1 MEVLLG
7 EKLYEKICA
16 DYDAD
21 NLEDEYLILYTEYI
35 KPFLIRQSAL
45 EYLKI
50 GAFSVSNNGI
60 FQPTSQNAQPISDA
74 QLQVLK
80 DEMSIKANAYA
91 DRMHRWL
98 KQNNLPEYECG
109 SENIINPTL
118 TKLPEE
124 VESMTFSSL
133 QKESKSADRV
143 KALEAQVKDFAEGRH
158 DDHDRRV
165 KEAEERHAALLKAHE
180 EAVAK
185 IREDRP
191 IPEGDCIVF
200 LSPEDVLA
208 RSRKCQEKL

>member
-1 MEVLLG
+1 MTILLTDNELSKNTLLSGNIDKDKLRQCILDAQSERLEVLLG

-60 FQPTSQNAQPISDA
+60 FQPTSQNAQPISDS

-80 DEMSIKANAYA
+80 DEMNIKANAYA

-98 KQNNLPEYECG
+98 KQNNLPEYECD
-109 SENIINPTL
+109 SENIINPT
-118 TKLPEE
+118 KPSVMPWYLP
-124 VESMTFSSL
+124 
-133 QKESKSADRV
+133 
-143 KALEAQVKDFAEGRH
+143 
-158 DDHDRRV
+158 
-165 KEAEERHAALLKAHE
+165 
-180 EAVAK
+180 
-185 IREDRP
+185 
-191 IPEGDCIVF
+191 
-200 LSPEDVLA
+200 
-208 RSRKCQEKL
+208 

>member
-1 MEVLLG
+1 MTILLTDNELSKNTLLSGNIDKDKLRQCILDAQSERLEVLLG

-21 NLEDEYLILYTEYI
+21 TLIDEYLILYTEYI

-60 FQPTSQNAQPISDA
+60 FQPTSQNAQPISDD

-98 KQNNLPEYECG
+98 KQNNLSEYECD
-109 SENIINPTL
+109 SENIINPT
-118 TKLPEE
+118 KPSVMPWYLP
-124 VESMTFSSL
+124 
-133 QKESKSADRV
+133 
-143 KALEAQVKDFAEGRH
+143 
-158 DDHDRRV
+158 
-165 KEAEERHAALLKAHE
+165 
-180 EAVAK
+180 
-185 IREDRP
+185 
-191 IPEGDCIVF
+191 
-200 LSPEDVLA
+200 
-208 RSRKCQEKL
+208 

>member
-1 MEVLLG
+1 MTILLTDNELSKNTLLSGNIDKDKLRQCILDAQSERLEVLLG

-16 DYDAD
+16 DSDAD

-98 KQNNLPEYECG
+98 KQKNLPEYECD
-109 SENIINPTL
+109 SENIINPT
-118 TKLPEE
+118 KPSVMPWYLP
-124 VESMTFSSL
+124 
-133 QKESKSADRV
+133 
-143 KALEAQVKDFAEGRH
+143 
-158 DDHDRRV
+158 
-165 KEAEERHAALLKAHE
+165 
-180 EAVAK
+180 
-185 IREDRP
+185 
-191 IPEGDCIVF
+191 
-200 LSPEDVLA
+200 
-208 RSRKCQEKL
+208 

>member
-1 MEVLLG
+1 MTILLTDNELSKNTLLSGNIDKDKLRQCILDAQAERLEVLLG

-21 NLEDEYLILYTEYI
+21 NLEDEYLILYNEYI

-80 DEMSIKANAYA
+80 DEMNIKANAYA

-98 KQNNLPEYECG
+98 KQNNLPEFECD
-109 SENIINPTL
+109 SENIINPT
-118 TKLPEE
+118 KPSVMPWYLP
-124 VESMTFSSL
+124 
-133 QKESKSADRV
+133 
-143 KALEAQVKDFAEGRH
+143 
-158 DDHDRRV
+158 
-165 KEAEERHAALLKAHE
+165 
-180 EAVAK
+180 
-185 IREDRP
+185 
-191 IPEGDCIVF
+191 
-200 LSPEDVLA
+200 
-208 RSRKCQEKL
+208 

>member
-1 MEVLLG
+1 MTILLTDNELSKNTLLSGNIDKDKLRQCILDAQTERLEVLLG

-21 NLEDEYLILYTEYI
+21 NLEDEYLTLYTDYI

-98 KQNNLPEYECG
+98 KKNNLPEYECD
-109 SENIINPTL
+109 SENIINPTE
-118 TKLPEE
+118 P
-124 VESMTFSSL
+124 SIMTWY
-133 QKESKSADRV
+133 
-143 KALEAQVKDFAEGRH
+143 
-158 DDHDRRV
+158 
-165 KEAEERHAALLKAHE
+165 LK
-180 EAVAK
+180 
-185 IREDRP
+185 
-191 IPEGDCIVF
+191 
-200 LSPEDVLA
+200 
-208 RSRKCQEKL
+208 

>member
-1 MEVLLG
+1 MTILLTDNKLSKNTLLSGNIDKDKLRQCILDAQSERLEVLLG

-60 FQPTSQNAQPISDA
+60 FQPTSQNAQPISDT

-98 KQNNLPEYECG
+98 KQKNLPEYECD
-109 SENIINPTL
+109 SENIINPT
-118 TKLPEE
+118 KPSVMPWYLP
-124 VESMTFSSL
+124 
-133 QKESKSADRV
+133 
-143 KALEAQVKDFAEGRH
+143 
-158 DDHDRRV
+158 
-165 KEAEERHAALLKAHE
+165 
-180 EAVAK
+180 
-185 IREDRP
+185 
-191 IPEGDCIVF
+191 
-200 LSPEDVLA
+200 
-208 RSRKCQEKL
+208 

>member
-1 MEVLLG
+1 MVILLTDNELSKNTLLSGNIDKDKLRQCILDAQSERLEVLLG

-21 NLEDEYLILYTEYI
+21 ILADEYLILYTDYI

-98 KQNNLPEYECG
+98 KKSNLPEYECD
-109 SENIINPTL
+109 SENIINPT
-118 TKLPEE
+118 KPSVMPWYLP
-124 VESMTFSSL
+124 
-133 QKESKSADRV
+133 
-143 KALEAQVKDFAEGRH
+143 
-158 DDHDRRV
+158 
-165 KEAEERHAALLKAHE
+165 
-180 EAVAK
+180 
-185 IREDRP
+185 
-191 IPEGDCIVF
+191 
-200 LSPEDVLA
+200 
-208 RSRKCQEKL
+208 

>member
-1 MEVLLG
+1 MTILLTDNELSKNTLLSGNIDKDKLRQCILDAQSERLEVLLG

-21 NLEDEYLILYTEYI
+21 TLEDEYLTLYTEYI

-98 KQNNLPEYECG
+98 KKSNLPEY
-109 SENIINPTL
+109 SVIQRILL
-118 TKLPEE
+118 TQQ
-124 VESMTFSSL
+124 S
-133 QKESKSADRV
+133 QA
-143 KALEAQVKDFAEGRH
+143 
-158 DDHDRRV
+158 
-165 KEAEERHAALLKAHE
+165 
-180 EAVAK
+180 
-185 IREDRP
+185 
-191 IPEGDCIVF
+191 
-200 LSPEDVLA
+200 
-208 RSRKCQEKL
+208 

>member
-1 MEVLLG
+1 MTILLTDNELSKNTLLSGNIDKDKLRQCILDAQAERLEVLLG

-16 DYDAD
+16 DYEAD
-21 NLEDEYLILYTEYI
+21 TLVDEYLTLYTDYI

-98 KQNNLPEYECG
+98 KQNNLPEFECD
-109 SENIINPTL
+109 SENIINPT
-118 TKLPEE
+118 KPSVMPWYLP
-124 VESMTFSSL
+124 
-133 QKESKSADRV
+133 
-143 KALEAQVKDFAEGRH
+143 
-158 DDHDRRV
+158 
-165 KEAEERHAALLKAHE
+165 
-180 EAVAK
+180 
-185 IREDRP
+185 
-191 IPEGDCIVF
+191 
-200 LSPEDVLA
+200 
-208 RSRKCQEKL
+208 

>member
-1 MEVLLG
+1 MTILLTDNELSKNTLLSGNIDKDKLRQCILDAQSDRLEVLLG

-21 NLEDEYLILYTEYI
+21 TLIDEYLILYTDYI

-60 FQPTSQNAQPISDA
+60 FQPTSQNTQPISDS

-98 KQNNLPEYECG
+98 KKSNLPEYECD
-109 SENIINPTL
+109 SENIINPT
-118 TKLPEE
+118 KPSVMPWYLP
-124 VESMTFSSL
+124 
-133 QKESKSADRV
+133 
-143 KALEAQVKDFAEGRH
+143 
-158 DDHDRRV
+158 
-165 KEAEERHAALLKAHE
+165 
-180 EAVAK
+180 
-185 IREDRP
+185 
-191 IPEGDCIVF
+191 
-200 LSPEDVLA
+200 
-208 RSRKCQEKL
+208 

>member
-1 MEVLLG
+1 MTILLTDNELSKNTLLSGNIDKDKLRQCILDAQSERLEVLLG

-21 NLEDEYLILYTEYI
+21 NLIDDYLILYNDYI

-60 FQPTSQNAQPISDA
+60 FQPTSQNSQPISDS

-98 KQNNLPEYECG
+98 KKSNLPEYECD
-109 SENIINPTL
+109 SENIINPT
-118 TKLPEE
+118 KPSVMPWYLP
-124 VESMTFSSL
+124 
-133 QKESKSADRV
+133 
-143 KALEAQVKDFAEGRH
+143 
-158 DDHDRRV
+158 
-165 KEAEERHAALLKAHE
+165 
-180 EAVAK
+180 
-185 IREDRP
+185 
-191 IPEGDCIVF
+191 
-200 LSPEDVLA
+200 
-208 RSRKCQEKL
+208 

>member
-1 MEVLLG
+1 MVILLTDNELSKNTLLSGNIDKDKLRQCILDAQSEHLEVLLG

-60 FQPTSQNAQPISDA
+60 FQPTSQNAQPISGS

-98 KQNNLPEYECG
+98 KKSNLPEYECD
-109 SENIINPTL
+109 SENIINPT
-118 TKLPEE
+118 KPSVMPWYLP
-124 VESMTFSSL
+124 
-133 QKESKSADRV
+133 
-143 KALEAQVKDFAEGRH
+143 
-158 DDHDRRV
+158 
-165 KEAEERHAALLKAHE
+165 
-180 EAVAK
+180 
-185 IREDRP
+185 
-191 IPEGDCIVF
+191 
-200 LSPEDVLA
+200 
-208 RSRKCQEKL
+208 

>member
-1 MEVLLG
+1 MTILLTDNELSKNTLLSGNIDKDKLRQCILDAQAERLEVLLG

-16 DYDAD
+16 DYEAD
-21 NLEDEYLILYTEYI
+21 TLADEYLILYTDYI

-98 KQNNLPEYECG
+98 KQNNLPEYECD
-109 SENIINPTL
+109 SENIINPTKPSVMPWYL
-118 TKLPEE
+118 T
-124 VESMTFSSL
+124 
-133 QKESKSADRV
+133 
-143 KALEAQVKDFAEGRH
+143 
-158 DDHDRRV
+158 
-165 KEAEERHAALLKAHE
+165 
-180 EAVAK
+180 
-185 IREDRP
+185 
-191 IPEGDCIVF
+191 
-200 LSPEDVLA
+200 
-208 RSRKCQEKL
+208 

>member
-1 MEVLLG
+1 MVILLTDNELSKNTLLSGNIDKDKLRQCILDAQSERLEVLLG

-21 NLEDEYLILYTEYI
+21 TLIDEYLILYNEYI

-98 KQNNLPEYECG
+98 KQNNLPEYECD
-109 SENIINPTL
+109 SENIINPT
-118 TKLPEE
+118 KPSVMPWYLP
-124 VESMTFSSL
+124 
-133 QKESKSADRV
+133 
-143 KALEAQVKDFAEGRH
+143 
-158 DDHDRRV
+158 
-165 KEAEERHAALLKAHE
+165 
-180 EAVAK
+180 
-185 IREDRP
+185 
-191 IPEGDCIVF
+191 
-200 LSPEDVLA
+200 
-208 RSRKCQEKL
+208 

>member
-1 MEVLLG
+1 MTILLTDNELSKNTLLSGNIDKDKLRQCILDAQSERLEVLLG

-98 KQNNLPEYECG
+98 KQKNLPEYECD
-109 SENIINPTL
+109 SENIIKPT
-118 TKLPEE
+118 KPSVMPWYLP
-124 VESMTFSSL
+124 
-133 QKESKSADRV
+133 
-143 KALEAQVKDFAEGRH
+143 
-158 DDHDRRV
+158 
-165 KEAEERHAALLKAHE
+165 
-180 EAVAK
+180 
-185 IREDRP
+185 
-191 IPEGDCIVF
+191 
-200 LSPEDVLA
+200 
-208 RSRKCQEKL
+208 

>member
-1 MEVLLG
+1 MTILLTDNELSKNTLLSGNIDKDKLRQCILDAQTERLEVLLG

-21 NLEDEYLILYTEYI
+21 NLEDEYLILYTDYI

-98 KQNNLPEYECG
+98 KQNNLPEYECD
-109 SENIINPTL
+109 SENIINPTE
-118 TKLPEE
+118 P
-124 VESMTFSSL
+124 SIMPWY
-133 QKESKSADRV
+133 
-143 KALEAQVKDFAEGRH
+143 
-158 DDHDRRV
+158 
-165 KEAEERHAALLKAHE
+165 LK
-180 EAVAK
+180 
-185 IREDRP
+185 
-191 IPEGDCIVF
+191 
-200 LSPEDVLA
+200 
-208 RSRKCQEKL
+208 

>member
-1 MEVLLG
+1 MVILLTDNELSKNTLLSGNIDKDKLRQCILDAQAERLEVLLG

-21 NLEDEYLILYTEYI
+21 TLVDEYLTLYTDYI

-98 KQNNLPEYECG
+98 KQNNLPEYECD
-109 SENIINPTL
+109 SENIINPTE
-118 TKLPEE
+118 P
-124 VESMTFSSL
+124 SIMPWY
-133 QKESKSADRV
+133 
-143 KALEAQVKDFAEGRH
+143 
-158 DDHDRRV
+158 
-165 KEAEERHAALLKAHE
+165 LK
-180 EAVAK
+180 
-185 IREDRP
+185 
-191 IPEGDCIVF
+191 
-200 LSPEDVLA
+200 
-208 RSRKCQEKL
+208 

>member
-1 MEVLLG
+1 MTILLTDNELSKNTWLSGNIDKDKLRQCILDAQAERLEVLLG
-7 EKLYEKICA
+7 EKLYEKICT

-21 NLEDEYLILYTEYI
+21 TLRDDYLILYTDYI

-98 KQNNLPEYECG
+98 KQNNLPEYECD
-109 SENIINPTL
+109 SENIINPTE
-118 TKLPEE
+118 P
-124 VESMTFSSL
+124 SIMPWY
-133 QKESKSADRV
+133 
-143 KALEAQVKDFAEGRH
+143 
-158 DDHDRRV
+158 
-165 KEAEERHAALLKAHE
+165 LK
-180 EAVAK
+180 
-185 IREDRP
+185 
-191 IPEGDCIVF
+191 
-200 LSPEDVLA
+200 
-208 RSRKCQEKL
+208 

>member
-1 MEVLLG
+1 MVILLTDNELSKNTLLSGNIDKDKLRQCILDAQSERLEVLLG

-21 NLEDEYLILYTEYI
+21 TLEDEYLILYNEYI

-98 KQNNLPEYECG
+98 KQKNLPEYECD
-109 SENIINPTL
+109 SENIINPT
-118 TKLPEE
+118 KPSVMPWYLP
-124 VESMTFSSL
+124 
-133 QKESKSADRV
+133 
-143 KALEAQVKDFAEGRH
+143 
-158 DDHDRRV
+158 
-165 KEAEERHAALLKAHE
+165 
-180 EAVAK
+180 
-185 IREDRP
+185 
-191 IPEGDCIVF
+191 
-200 LSPEDVLA
+200 
-208 RSRKCQEKL
+208 

>member
-1 MEVLLG
+1 MVILLTDNELSKNTLLSGNIDKDKLRQCILDAQSERLEVLLG

-21 NLEDEYLILYTEYI
+21 NLEDEYLTLYTDYI

-98 KQNNLPEYECG
+98 KKSNLPEYECD
-109 SENIINPTL
+109 SENIINPT
-118 TKLPEE
+118 KPSVMPWYLP
-124 VESMTFSSL
+124 
-133 QKESKSADRV
+133 
-143 KALEAQVKDFAEGRH
+143 
-158 DDHDRRV
+158 
-165 KEAEERHAALLKAHE
+165 
-180 EAVAK
+180 
-185 IREDRP
+185 
-191 IPEGDCIVF
+191 
-200 LSPEDVLA
+200 
-208 RSRKCQEKL
+208 

>member
-1 MEVLLG
+1 MVILLTDNELSKNTLLSGNIDKDKLRQCILDAQTERLEVLLG

-21 NLEDEYLILYTEYI
+21 TLEDDYLILYTDYI

-98 KQNNLPEYECG
+98 KKSNLPEYECD
-109 SENIINPTL
+109 SENIINPT
-118 TKLPEE
+118 KPSVMPWYLP
-124 VESMTFSSL
+124 
-133 QKESKSADRV
+133 
-143 KALEAQVKDFAEGRH
+143 
-158 DDHDRRV
+158 
-165 KEAEERHAALLKAHE
+165 
-180 EAVAK
+180 
-185 IREDRP
+185 
-191 IPEGDCIVF
+191 
-200 LSPEDVLA
+200 
-208 RSRKCQEKL
+208 

>member
-1 MEVLLG
+1 MTILLTDNELSKNTLLSGNIDKDKLRQCILDAQAERLEVLLG

-16 DYDAD
+16 DYEAD
-21 NLEDEYLILYTEYI
+21 TLRDEYLTLYTDYI

-98 KQNNLPEYECG
+98 KQNNLPEFECD
-109 SENIINPTL
+109 SENIINPT
-118 TKLPEE
+118 KPSIMPWYLP
-124 VESMTFSSL
+124 
-133 QKESKSADRV
+133 
-143 KALEAQVKDFAEGRH
+143 
-158 DDHDRRV
+158 
-165 KEAEERHAALLKAHE
+165 
-180 EAVAK
+180 
-185 IREDRP
+185 
-191 IPEGDCIVF
+191 
-200 LSPEDVLA
+200 
-208 RSRKCQEKL
+208 

>member
-1 MEVLLG
+1 MTILLTDNELSKNTLLSGNIDKDKLRQCILDAQAERLEVLLG

-16 DYDAD
+16 DYEAD
-21 NLEDEYLILYTEYI
+21 TLEDEYLNLYTDYI

-98 KQNNLPEYECG
+98 KQNNLPEYECD
-109 SENIINPTL
+109 SENIINPT
-118 TKLPEE
+118 KPSVMPWYLP
-124 VESMTFSSL
+124 
-133 QKESKSADRV
+133 
-143 KALEAQVKDFAEGRH
+143 
-158 DDHDRRV
+158 
-165 KEAEERHAALLKAHE
+165 
-180 EAVAK
+180 
-185 IREDRP
+185 
-191 IPEGDCIVF
+191 
-200 LSPEDVLA
+200 
-208 RSRKCQEKL
+208 

>member
-1 MEVLLG
+1 MTILLTDNELSKNTLLSGNIDKDKLRQCILDAQSERLEVLLG

-21 NLEDEYLILYTEYI
+21 NLEDEYLILYTDYI

-91 DRMHRWL
+91 DRTHRWL
-98 KQNNLPEYECG
+98 TQNNLPEYECD
-109 SENIINPTL
+109 SENIINPT
-118 TKLPEE
+118 KPSVMPWYLP
-124 VESMTFSSL
+124 
-133 QKESKSADRV
+133 
-143 KALEAQVKDFAEGRH
+143 
-158 DDHDRRV
+158 
-165 KEAEERHAALLKAHE
+165 
-180 EAVAK
+180 
-185 IREDRP
+185 
-191 IPEGDCIVF
+191 
-200 LSPEDVLA
+200 
-208 RSRKCQEKL
+208 

>member
-1 MEVLLG
+1 MVILLTDNELSKNTWLSGNIDKDKLRQCILDAQTERLEVLLG
-7 EKLYEKICA
+7 EKLYEKICT

-21 NLEDEYLILYTEYI
+21 NLEDEYLILYTDYI

-98 KQNNLPEYECG
+98 KKSNLPEYECD
-109 SENIINPTL
+109 SENIINPT
-118 TKLPEE
+118 KPSVMPWYLP
-124 VESMTFSSL
+124 
-133 QKESKSADRV
+133 
-143 KALEAQVKDFAEGRH
+143 
-158 DDHDRRV
+158 
-165 KEAEERHAALLKAHE
+165 
-180 EAVAK
+180 
-185 IREDRP
+185 
-191 IPEGDCIVF
+191 
-200 LSPEDVLA
+200 
-208 RSRKCQEKL
+208 

>member
-1 MEVLLG
+1 MVILLTDTEISKNTLLSGNIDKDKLRQCILDAQAERLEVLLG

-16 DYDAD
+16 DYEAD
-21 NLEDEYLILYTEYI
+21 TLRDEYLTLYNDYI

-98 KQNNLPEYECG
+98 KQNNLPEYECD
-109 SENIINPTL
+109 SENIINPT
-118 TKLPEE
+118 KPSVMPWYLP
-124 VESMTFSSL
+124 
-133 QKESKSADRV
+133 
-143 KALEAQVKDFAEGRH
+143 
-158 DDHDRRV
+158 
-165 KEAEERHAALLKAHE
+165 
-180 EAVAK
+180 
-185 IREDRP
+185 
-191 IPEGDCIVF
+191 
-200 LSPEDVLA
+200 
-208 RSRKCQEKL
+208 

>member
-1 MEVLLG
+1 MVILLTDNELSKNTLLSGNIDKDKLRQCILDAQTERLEVLLG

-21 NLEDEYLILYTEYI
+21 NLEDEYLILYTDYI

-98 KQNNLPEYECG
+98 KKSNLPEYECD
-109 SENIINPTL
+109 SENIINPT
-118 TKLPEE
+118 KPS
-124 VESMTFSSL
+124 VMPWY
-133 QKESKSADRV
+133 
-143 KALEAQVKDFAEGRH
+143 
-158 DDHDRRV
+158 
-165 KEAEERHAALLKAHE
+165 LL
-180 EAVAK
+180 
-185 IREDRP
+185 
-191 IPEGDCIVF
+191 
-200 LSPEDVLA
+200 
-208 RSRKCQEKL
+208 

>member
-1 MEVLLG
+1 MVILLTDNEISKNTLLSGNIDKDKLRQCILDAQAERLEVLLG

-16 DYDAD
+16 DYEAD
-21 NLEDEYLILYTEYI
+21 TLRDEYLTLYTDYI

-98 KQNNLPEYECG
+98 KQNNLPEFECD
-109 SENIINPTL
+109 SENIINPT
-118 TKLPEE
+118 KPSVMPWYLP
-124 VESMTFSSL
+124 
-133 QKESKSADRV
+133 
-143 KALEAQVKDFAEGRH
+143 
-158 DDHDRRV
+158 
-165 KEAEERHAALLKAHE
+165 
-180 EAVAK
+180 
-185 IREDRP
+185 
-191 IPEGDCIVF
+191 
-200 LSPEDVLA
+200 
-208 RSRKCQEKL
+208 

>member
-1 MEVLLG
+1 MVILLTDIEISKNTLLSGNIDKDKLRQCILDAQAERLEVLLG

-16 DYDAD
+16 DYEAD
-21 NLEDEYLILYTEYI
+21 TLRDEYLTLYTDYI

-98 KQNNLPEYECG
+98 KQNNLPEFECD
-109 SENIINPTL
+109 SENIINPT
-118 TKLPEE
+118 KPSVMPWYLP
-124 VESMTFSSL
+124 
-133 QKESKSADRV
+133 
-143 KALEAQVKDFAEGRH
+143 
-158 DDHDRRV
+158 
-165 KEAEERHAALLKAHE
+165 
-180 EAVAK
+180 
-185 IREDRP
+185 
-191 IPEGDCIVF
+191 
-200 LSPEDVLA
+200 
-208 RSRKCQEKL
+208 